1 MTKAM
6 LTMIMKELV
15 AITIVTITMIRYRRN
30 STVWDKNKTKQN
42 KNKTKACLEIVF
54 IINVTNTNWRY

>member
-15 AITIVTITMIRYRRN
+15 AITIVTIIMIRYRRN
-30 STVWDKNKTKQN
+30 STAWDKNKTKQN